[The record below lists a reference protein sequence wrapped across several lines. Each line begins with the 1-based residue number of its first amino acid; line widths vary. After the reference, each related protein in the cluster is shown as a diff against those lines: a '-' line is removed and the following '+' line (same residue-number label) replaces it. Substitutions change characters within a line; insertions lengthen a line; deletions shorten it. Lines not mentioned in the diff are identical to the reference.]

1 MKIAV
6 VKLKDTDNI
15 FIDYKGYKTGCN
27 LKQFECKNNLCIE
40 IETEKEK
47 KEFISI
53 LMFLKNE
60 LERLEV

>member
-15 FIDYKGYKTGCN
+15 FIDYKGYKTCCN

-47 KEFISI
+47 LDFIEV
-53 LMFLKNE
+53 LKVFQKE
-60 LERLEV
+60 LERLEF

>member
-15 FIDYKGYKTGCN
+15 FIDYKGYKTCCN

-40 IETEKEK
+40 IESEQEKEK
-47 KEFISI
+47 FIAI
-53 LMFLKNE
+53 LRYFLKE
-60 LERLEV
+60 LERLEF